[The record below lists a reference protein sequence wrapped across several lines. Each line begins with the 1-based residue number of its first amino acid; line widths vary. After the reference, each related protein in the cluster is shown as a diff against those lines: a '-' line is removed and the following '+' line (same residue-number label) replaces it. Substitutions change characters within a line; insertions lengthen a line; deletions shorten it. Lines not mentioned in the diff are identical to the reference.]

1 MRRDPAASS
10 ATSHDLIVI
19 GGGIHGAMLSLSAAR
34 RGLRAL
40 LIERE
45 DFGGATSWNSLR
57 IAHGGLRYL
66 QTLDLRRFH
75 ESVSERRWLLA
86 QFPEL
91 VRPLSCLMPLYNDG
105 VRHTVVMRAALAVND
120 LLSRTRND
128 GLPESQVLPDGS
140 MLDSAE
146 VQRRFGEV
154 DRQGLRGGAL
164 WYDGVITPPQRLLIE
179 VLRWAEAGGASAL
192 NYVECTGFLTDGGRV
207 AGVRVLDRLSN
218 ERLEIR
224 GSAVINAAGPW
235 CRDVANLSG
244 SAPSG
249 LYHPSLAFNVL
260 LDREPLAAS
269 ALAVRPRRSRGRVYF
284 MHPWRGRILAG
295 TFHAPWSGPADDS
308 KPTEQHVTAF
318 LTDLNDAVPGW
329 KLRRDDVIRVLAG
342 LLPAAREGG
351 DALAVREVFHDHGAH
366 GGLRGIYSV
375 SGVKYT
381 TAHLV
386 AEKALTRFL
395 GVPARK
401 PALDRP
407 APASPPDVDTLL
419 RLAQTDRSTALAL
432 VQRLVESEAVVHAD
446 DLLLRRTDWGLDPR
460 RIPEL
465 RALVGDLGA

>member
-1 MRRDPAASS
+1 
-10 ATSHDLIVI
+10 
-19 GGGIHGAMLSLSAAR
+19 
-34 RGLRAL
+34 
-40 LIERE
+40 
-45 DFGGATSWNSLR
+45 
-57 IAHGGLRYL
+57 
-66 QTLDLRRFH
+66 
-75 ESVSERRWLLA
+75 
-86 QFPEL
+86 
-91 VRPLSCLMPLYNDG
+91 
-105 VRHTVVMRAALAVND
+105 
-120 LLSRTRND
+120 
-128 GLPESQVLPDGS
+128 
-140 MLDSAE
+140 
-146 VQRRFGEV
+146 
-154 DRQGLRGGAL
+154 
-164 WYDGVITPPQRLLIE
+164 
-179 VLRWAEAGGASAL
+179 
-192 NYVECTGFLTDGGRV
+192 
-207 AGVRVLDRLSN
+207 
-218 ERLEIR
+218 
-224 GSAVINAAGPW
+224 
-235 CRDVANLSG
+235 
-244 SAPSG
+244 
-249 LYHPSLAFNVL
+249 
-260 LDREPLAAS
+260 
-269 ALAVRPRRSRGRVYF
+269 
-284 MHPWRGRILAG
+284 
-295 TFHAPWSGPADDS
+295 
-308 KPTEQHVTAF
+308 
-318 LTDLNDAVPGW
+318 VPGW